1 MYNFELIP
9 KFKSRICKVLINISE
24 IDVILI
30 TFLFL
35 WIEPSPSIYPLKNEK
50 ITLFG
55 DLKI

>member
-1 MYNFELIP
+1 MYNCELIP

-35 WIEPSPSIYPLKNEK
+35 LIEPSPSIYPLKNEK